1 MGHVEKRMGDKT
13 IECEDQNNNKGES
26 NVRDERE
33 LPVVLCDV
41 DADTRLLDC
50 VRGA

>member
-1 MGHVEKRMGDKT
+1 MGHGEKRVGDKT

-33 LPVVLCDV
+33 LAVLRDV
-41 DADTRLLDC
+41 DADTQLLDC